1 MSLKQT
7 LTDKAE
13 ATWQIKENT
22 QEKAF
27 MEQIDIFSHL
37 SAAGKDY
44 YWKKKKPL
52 VPPASFY

>member
-13 ATWQIKENT
+13 ATWQFKENT

-44 YWKKKKPL
+44 YWKKKT
-52 VPPASFY
+52 